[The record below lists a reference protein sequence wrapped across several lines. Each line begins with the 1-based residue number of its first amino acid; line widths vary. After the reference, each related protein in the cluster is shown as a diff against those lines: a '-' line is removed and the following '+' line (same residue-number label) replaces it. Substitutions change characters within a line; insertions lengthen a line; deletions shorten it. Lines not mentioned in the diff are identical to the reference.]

1 MKFIEGTSRRSQTP
15 RSCYLPTRFSL
26 GLACKAGVLFV
37 LCVLFGV
44 SGLWAQTAKPTDYQ
58 TKAAYL
64 YNFGK
69 FVQWPPRATEAKDDP
84 FGICVL
90 GQNPFG
96 TALQDLAGR
105 TINGRTVASREI
117 RKAQDAEKCHVLF
130 VGASEQGRVSSILA
144 ALKKSPILTVSD
156 MPHFAAHGGMI
167 QFVVQ
172 DNKVRFVVNRGAT
185 ERVGLSLSSELLK
198 VALNMKLNQ

>member
-1 MKFIEGTSRRSQTP
+1 MKFIEGTSRKSQTP
-15 RSCYLPTRFSL
+15 RSRYLPRRFSL
-26 GLACKAGVLFV
+26 TLGCKAGILLV
-37 LCVLFGV
+37 CVLFGV
-44 SGLWAQTAKPTDYQ
+44 SGLRAQAAAPTDYL
-58 TKAAYL
+58 TKADYL

-69 FVQWPPRATEAKDDP
+69 FVQWPPRSTEAKDDP

-96 TALQDLAGR
+96 TALQGLAGR
-105 TINGRTVASREI
+105 TINGRTVASREV

-130 VGASEQGRVSSILA
+130 VGDSEQGRVSFILA
-144 ALKKSPILTVSD
+144 ALKRSPILTVSD

-167 QFVVQ
+167 QFVVK
-172 DNKVRFVVNRGAT
+172 DNKVRFVVNRRAI